1 MNELYDSVDMNKL
14 KWEYANKK
22 NKEVS
27 FYEYTDSKELFNKL
41 KDNHISFSDAQKKQE
56 DFLKK
61 LNKVK
66 IGNKNN
72 EQKKV
77 IDNLYKFYHSK
88 EEVLNFPK
96 IILKCSLMLVTKQN
110 RTKQ

>member
-14 KWEYANKK
+14 KLEYANKK

-41 KDNHISFSDAQKKQE
+41 KDNHISFSDTQKKQE

-96 IILKCSLMLVTKQN
+96 IILKCSLMN
-110 RTKQ
+110 F